1 MLIRVDPE
9 SPRPLYDQVAA
20 SIRADLLAGV
30 LAPGDRLPA
39 ARDVATAL
47 RINQHTVLHA
57 YQRLRDEGLID
68 LRRGRGAV
76 ISTAAAP
83 LADLAHEIDDLVAR
97 AAQMGVSAEILAGI
111 IRTHADARPGPS
123 TARTST
129 HSHDPAATPDSEEEQ
144 S

>member
-20 SIRADLLAGV
+20 SIRADLLAGI

-57 YQRLRDEGLID
+57 YQGLRDEGLVD

-76 ISTAAAP
+76 ISAAAAP

-97 AAQMGVSAEILAGI
+97 ASQMGVSAEILAGI
-111 IRTHADARPGPS
+111 IRTHTGAPPGPGG
-123 TARTST
+123 ARSST
-129 HSHDPAATPDSEEEQ
+129 HAPDPAGSPDPEEAQ
-144 S
+144 P